1 MRRIAASSIV
11 LMVLAAVATAC
22 DGPTKEVRVSVVA
35 ILASETNEQVDPR
48 LKNVAT
54 EIRKKYPQLKGF
66 RLGKMTCKEV
76 SVNAAEPFALV
87 ADQQASVTLLKPTDK
102 DNKVQLK
109 VSPPT
114 LGEITLT
121 MDCGKFFPIMT
132 QYQTANKESL
142 IIAVRVQPCNKK

>member
-1 MRRIAASSIV
+1 MRCTAGSLTALV
-11 LMVLAAVATAC
+11 FLCATGRLQA
-22 DGPTKEVRVSVVA
+22 DPQKEVRVSVVA
-35 ILASETNEQVDPR
+35 ILASETNTQIDPR
-48 LKNVAT
+48 LKNVAA
-54 EIRKKYPQLKGF
+54 EVRKKYPQLKGF
-66 RLGKMTCKEV
+66 RLGQMTCKEV
-76 SVNAAEPFALV
+76 AVNAADSFALV
-87 ADQQASVTLLKPTDK
+87 ADQQATVTLLKPADK

-114 LGEITLT
+114 LGDITLT